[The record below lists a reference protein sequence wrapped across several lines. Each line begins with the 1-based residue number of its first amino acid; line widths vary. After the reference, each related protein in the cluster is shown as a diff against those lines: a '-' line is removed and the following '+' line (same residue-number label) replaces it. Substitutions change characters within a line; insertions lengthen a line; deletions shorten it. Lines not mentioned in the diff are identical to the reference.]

1 MHKTAA
7 FGLLLLAAAVLV
19 LPTSPALANYE
30 QGLRAFN
37 AAAYAQAEAIW
48 EPLAEDGDARAQY
61 ALGVLYETK
70 AGADEAVLE
79 KAIHWYSRAA
89 AQNHPDALTNLG
101 GLYAQGLGVARDA
114 KVAFSLWSRAA
125 NLGNALAAYNLGLA
139 YYRGEGVLADIA
151 KSREW
156 FEQSAEAGL
165 ADAQFAM
172 GQVYLLGVG
181 VDADSLAA
189 LTWFSLAERQG
200 HEAAAE
206 EARKLRENDVGL
218 QEEIAASTEL
228 EGSADKVSVEEVAAP
243 KSDEKVVTDARP
255 SVAAEPRQADVPA
268 PQTAAL
274 QSPASTPIEPATE
287 SEEVDVSS
295 LESGKGIVVWLG
307 TFGDRDEAE
316 EFRRKTLAL
325 YSGLFGGHPISI
337 VPLGRNTGY
346 RVFAQGM
353 VDEAD
358 AEVFCKT
365 LRIGIENA
373 YCAAL
378 VL

>member
-19 LPTSPALANYE
+19 LPTSTALANYE

-37 AAAYAQAEAIW
+37 AAAYAQAETIW

-70 AGADEAVLE
+70 AGADEVVLE

-101 GLYAQGLGVARDA
+101 GLYAQGSGVARDTT
-114 KVAFSLWSRAA
+114 KAFSLWSRAA

-156 FEQSAEAGL
+156 FKQSAESGL

-181 VDADSLAA
+181 VDADSVAA

-206 EARKLRENDVGL
+206 EARKLRETGVGL
-218 QEEIAASTEL
+218 QEEMAASTEI
-228 EGSADKVSVEEVAAP
+228 EERTDSVAVVEAAAP
-243 KSDEKVVTDARP
+243 KPNEEILPDDAQSAIVEP
-255 SVAAEPRQADVPA
+255 SQTDVPA
-268 PQTAAL
+268 PQVIE
-274 QSPASTPIEPATE
+274 QQASVSAPVEPAA
-287 SEEVDVSS
+287 
-295 LESGKGIVVWLG
+295 ESGADDDASLGSDKGIVVWLG
-307 TFGDRDEAE
+307 TFGDRDDAE

-325 YSGLFGGHPISI
+325 YKGLFAGHPISI
-337 VPLGRNTGY
+337 VPLGGSSGY

-353 VDEAD
+353 VDGAD
-358 AEVFCKT
+358 AEVFCRT
-365 LRIGIENA
+365 LRAGIENA

-378 VL
+378 AL